1 MVQKRFVLGIELGS
15 TRIKAVA
22 IDRNHAPV
30 SAGDYT
36 WAGRYENGVWTYSL
50 DEVWAGLKAALTG
63 VAHRESI
70 CAMGV
75 SGMIHGYLAFDKDW
89 NLLTPFRTWQNTITD
104 EQFHLMEERFRVK
117 GREDC
122 MD

>member
-1 MVQKRFVLGIELGS
+1 MVQKRFVLGIEFGS
-15 TRIKAVA
+15 TRTKAVA

-50 DEVWAGLKAALTG
+50 DEVWAGLKGALSG
-63 VAHRESI
+63 VEDRERI
-70 CAMGV
+70 CTMGV

-89 NLLTPFRTWQNTITD
+89 NLLTSFRTWQNTITD
-104 EQFHLMEERFRVK
+104 QQMHLLEQHFNVK
-117 GREDC
+117 AREGWLD
-122 MD
+122 